1 VVERGTYKW
10 IRHPAYL
17 AGILLLLG
25 IGLALAN
32 WISIVVVVL
41 VPSAVYGYHIHV
53 EEQAL
58 VETLGTPYREHMN
71 RTKRLIPFLF

>member
-1 VVERGTYKW
+1 MM
-10 IRHPAYL
+10 
-17 AGILLLLG
+17 LG

-32 WISIVVVVL
+32 WISLIALGL
-41 VPSAVYGYHIHV
+41 VPLGIYAYRIRV

-58 VETLGTPYREHMN
+58 VETLGQPYRDYMT